1 MLYFKEDELEGD
13 KNVYSVRANINYI
26 ALESSDYYV
35 MRSGPNSDDLNIV
48 IDGDLA
54 RYKPNHTYIASSFC
68 KN

>member
-26 ALESSDYYV
+26 ALESSGYYV
-35 MRSGPNSDDLNIV
+35 MRSGRNSDDLDIV

-54 RYKPNHTYIASSFC
+54 RYKPNHTYIALSFC
-68 KN
+68 NN